1 VIATPSGPPPTG
13 TVAIVPAYNRHDT
26 VAATVRAIRAIDGV
40 DSVLVVDDGSTDATA
55 SQAQSAGASVERI
68 ERNVGKGGAVARGI
82 EVSGAPQCY
91 LLLDADLGE
100 SARHATALLE
110 PVVSGTAAMSVGT
123 FPESGRSRGFGLVKR
138 AAATIV
144 ERATGLEMTEP
155 LSGQRAIAGS
165 VLRSVEPAPR
175 FGLEIGLT
183 LDIAAR
189 GHHIVEVSAE
199 FEHRPTGRDLAGVMH
214 RMRQGRDLVGAAWRR
229 IGWRRTI
236 SSLVRSIWRRR

>member
-1 VIATPSGPPPTG
+1 VNELAGAREWVYTAWVDGHYRRLRRATSLVLIAFLFGLPWMRIRGLPALELDLQARTLYAFGGVFRPTDSILLVIATLMLGL
-13 TVAIVPAYNRHDT
+13 
-26 VAATVRAIRAIDGV
+26 
-40 DSVLVVDDGSTDATA
+40 VLFLS
-55 SQAQSAGASVERI
+55 
-68 ERNVGKGGAVARGI
+68 
-82 EVSGAPQCY
+82 
-91 LLLDADLGE
+91 
-100 SARHATALLE
+100 TALLE